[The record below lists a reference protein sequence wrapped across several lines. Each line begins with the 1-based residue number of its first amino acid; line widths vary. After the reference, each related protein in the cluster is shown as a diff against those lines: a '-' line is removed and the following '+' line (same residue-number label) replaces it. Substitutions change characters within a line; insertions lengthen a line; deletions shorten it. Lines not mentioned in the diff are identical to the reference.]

1 MTLSSHVLHVH
12 YFIWYPRVT
21 CSRKDKTQKMQFYIF
36 ICPLLNL
43 FKYVIYFN
51 FISQE
56 HFMEVIPNQEFLM
69 LPADEV
75 AKLLASDDLNV
86 PSEEEIFHV
95 SQKRV

>member
-1 MTLSSHVLHVH
+1 MGLSKPVKGLLYLYLFS
-12 YFIWYPRVT
+12 YPEVDHLLYIYVT
-21 CSRKDKTQKMQFYIF
+21 YIIFY
-36 ICPLLNL
+36 
-43 FKYVIYFN
+43 
-51 FISQE
+51 SQE

-95 SQKRV
+95 CELYVT